1 MKSSD
6 KKDLEIM
13 QRMAE
18 LTQPIDRQIMMCDDS
33 NEILMLASAMLT
45 TSIRIFDEQ
54 ITPEGRNQLLMS
66 YITE

>member
-1 MKSSD
+1 MKPKD

-18 LTQPIDRQIMMCDDS
+18 LTQPIDRQIMMCDDA
-33 NEILMLASAMLT
+33 NEVLMLASAMLT
-45 TSIRIFDEQ
+45 TAIRIFDEQ
-54 ITPEGRNQLLMS
+54 IPEDGRNHILMS

>member
-18 LTQPIDRQIMMCDDS
+18 LTQPIDRQIMMCDDT

>member
-1 MKSSD
+1 MKSGD

-18 LTQPIDRQIMMCDDS
+18 LTQPIDRQIMMCDDT

>member
-1 MKSSD
+1 MKPKD

-18 LTQPIDRQIMMCDDS
+18 LTQPIDRQIMMCDDA
-33 NEILMLASAMLT
+33 NEVLMLASAMLT
-45 TSIRIFDEQ
+45 TAIRIYDEQ
-54 ITPEGRNQLLMS
+54 ITEDARNHILMS

>member
-6 KKDLEIM
+6 KKDLETM

-18 LTQPIDRQIMMCDDS
+18 LAQPIDRQIMMCDDS
-33 NEILMLASAMLT
+33 NEILMLASVMLI

-54 ITPEGRNQLLMS
+54 ISPEYRNHVLMS

>member
-18 LTQPIDRQIMMCDDS
+18 LTQPIERQIMMCDDS

-54 ITPEGRNQLLMS
+54 ITPEGRNQILMS

>member
-1 MKSSD
+1 MKSGD

-54 ITPEGRNQLLMS
+54 ITPEGRNHNLK
-66 YITE
+66 

>member
-18 LTQPIDRQIMMCDDS
+18 RTQPIERQIMMCDDS

-54 ITPEGRNQLLMS
+54 ITPEGRNQILMS

>member
-54 ITPEGRNQLLMS
+54 ITPEGRNHILMS

>member
-18 LTQPIDRQIMMCDDS
+18 LTQPIDRKIMMCDDT